1 MTEPRKDRNYVTRAW
16 LLERSV
22 ELRERVRR
30 VEADLH
36 REREPVPADFA
47 DAAVVRENDE
57 VLEEI
62 RNAALDELQEI
73 GVALQRLEIG
83 KYAVCENCAGA
94 IEPERLKAMPYATR
108 CVACAREG

>member
-1 MTEPRKDRNYVTRAW
+1 M
-16 LLERSV
+16 

-30 VEADLH
+30 VESDLR

-62 RNAALDELQEI
+62 RKAALDELKEI
-73 GVALQRLEIG
+73 EVALQRLEVG
-83 KYAVCENCAGA
+83 KYAVCESCARE
-94 IEPERLKAMPYATR
+94 IEAERLEAMPYATR
-108 CVACAREG
+108 CVACATAG